1 MGTNKTLEPQ
11 GLSPTVPN
19 FPTIPS
25 PRERE
30 KKYIQSRS
38 IAGLCLRYRFH
49 CAKIEKGLGCLREK
63 THRLT
68 GAGDKKLKAPS
79 KNFYVP
85 IYVPKLK
92 ARFYLIVF
100 KRFTNPLTHHRIP
113 PGCSNG
119 RPGFIFSNFSQPAES
134 KFSAFLSV
142 KQLWKPTF
150 FFSDSSAFWSRN

>member
-49 CAKIEKGLGCLREK
+49 YAKIEKGLGCLREK

-100 KRFTNPLTHHRIP
+100 KRFTNPLTPTNLYYRMPRITAVFSFLIIELAASLTNHRP
-113 PGCSNG
+113 YYSRLKQVNPS
-119 RPGFIFSNFSQPAES
+119 IFMYR
-134 KFSAFLSV
+134 LR
-142 KQLWKPTF
+142 T
-150 FFSDSSAFWSRN
+150 

>member
-49 CAKIEKGLGCLREK
+49 YAKIEKGLGCLREK

-79 KNFYVP
+79 KTFYVP

-100 KRFTNPLTHHRIP
+100 KRFTNPLTSPQNSTRMFEWTSGFHFFELFAARGIEIFRIP
-113 PGCSNG
+113 
-119 RPGFIFSNFSQPAES
+119 FS
-134 KFSAFLSV
+134 
-142 KQLWKPTF
+142 
-150 FFSDSSAFWSRN
+150 